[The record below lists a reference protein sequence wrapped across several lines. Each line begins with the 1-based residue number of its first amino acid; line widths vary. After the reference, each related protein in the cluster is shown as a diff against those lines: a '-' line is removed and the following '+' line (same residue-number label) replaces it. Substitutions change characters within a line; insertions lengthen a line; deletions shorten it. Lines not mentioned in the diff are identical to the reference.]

1 MSVLIYTHQW
11 LRHECFLRSIMPSQ
25 FVLLCVR
32 ACVNVCLHVYIQN
45 IFHMN
50 PSIVCM
56 FWSVCVHSGLTRTN
70 GYSPILSCCIQGV
83 TLSTWNSQC
92 YLDLGTATKLWHHA
106 GKTDDFVQ
114 PKNMKF
120 FPLYMCACLCLR
132 KNNIGRSPPSE
143 GNVSAR

>member
-1 MSVLIYTHQW
+1 MLSAIYNAI
-11 LRHECFLRSIMPSQ
+11 SI
-25 FVLLCVR
+25 CITVR
-32 ACVNVCLHVYIQN
+32 ACVNVCLHVYVQN

-114 PKNMKF
+114 PKNIKF